1 MDELLPIPFV
11 TPDGRR
17 LAARISAR
25 HGELRLVVLDEFN
38 QDFASLILTRSGSY
52 GASANEQFYSALNEF
67 ADQVARMVEEARTPP
82 P

>member
-1 MDELLPIPFV
+1 
-11 TPDGRR
+11 
-17 LAARISAR
+17 
-25 HGELRLVVLDEFN
+25 VVLDESN
-38 QDFASLILTRSGSY
+38 QDFVSLILTRSGSY